1 MMMTA
6 SETNPPVV
14 SRVHPMALFA
24 LACSC
29 IVCCP
34 FAPLAGVVL
43 GFVSWRRI
51 NASQGRLRGRSIAL
65 AALVLGLVMLPA
77 QYILT
82 SRIESSQAT
91 LKKQGFQ
98 EAFATLFNPTLPD
111 RKSELGGI
119 LGAYEGRRPSLE
131 DVEQFVADVEGQF
144 GSFQSVSLINSSP
157 VASGMFIQ
165 LNQECALYLT
175 FEDGSTTGAAR
186 CSVLGTGWS
195 TPYTVRISTLQL
207 NLENGGVLEFAPRL
221 PSKGESEV
229 DETPRGTS
237 SDD

>member
-1 MMMTA
+1 MVMSA
-6 SETNPPVV
+6 SEINPPVV
-14 SRVHPMALFA
+14 SRLHVMALFA

-29 IVCCP
+29 FVCCP
-34 FAPLAGVVL
+34 FAPIAGVIL

-65 AALVLGLVMLPA
+65 AAMLLGLVMLPA

-82 SRIESSQAT
+82 SRIEASQAT

-111 RKSELGGI
+111 RKSELAGI
-119 LGAYEGRRPSLE
+119 LGAYEGRRASLE

-144 GSFQSVSLINSSP
+144 GAFQSVSLINSAP

-165 LNQECALYLT
+165 LNQECALYLN
-175 FEDGSTTGAAR
+175 FEEGSTTGAAR

-221 PSKGESEV
+221 PAERESKV
-229 DETPRGTS
+229 DEPARGTP